1 MMTKIKFLLELHD
14 RLSKLPQEEVEE
26 RLGFYTEMIEDRMEE
41 GFSEEEAVAA
51 VGSVEQIAAQIE
63 ADINAGKASKAG
75 SKMKRKMKGWQI
87 ALLAAGSPI
96 WISLLIAAFAV
107 VLSVYVV
114 LWSVI
119 VSLWAVFGSL
129 IGCSVGGAVAGILF
143 ACNGHTLTGIV
154 VIGAGLV
161 CGGLSV
167 FMFCGCK
174 GATKGLVILTK
185 KLPGWIKDCFTGKEE
200 A

>member
-1 MMTKIKFLLELHD
+1 MTKIKFLMELHH

-26 RLGFYTEMIEDRMEE
+26 RLSFYTEMIEDRMEE

-63 ADINAGKASKAG
+63 ADLTGGKVSKAG
-75 SKMKRKMKGWQI
+75 SKKRKRKGWEI

-96 WISLLIAAFAV
+96 WLSLLIAAFAI

-129 IGCSVGGAVAGILF
+129 IGCCVCGAVGGLVF
-143 ACNGHTLTGIV
+143 ACSGHTLTGIAMM
-154 VIGAGLV
+154 GAGLV

-167 FMFCGCK
+167 FMFYGCK
-174 GATKGLVILTK
+174 AATKGLGVLTK
-185 KLPGWIKDCFTGKEE
+185 NLAVWVKGCFAGKEE